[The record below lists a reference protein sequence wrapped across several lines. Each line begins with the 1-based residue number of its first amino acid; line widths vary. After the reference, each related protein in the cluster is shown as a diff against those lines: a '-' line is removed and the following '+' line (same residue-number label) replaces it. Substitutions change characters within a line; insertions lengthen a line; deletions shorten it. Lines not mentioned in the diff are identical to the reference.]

1 MSRYFKIVIG
11 LIFLGILFSLP
22 GCRTCSGDK
31 DDNTGEVRC
40 AGNILETAVS
50 SSSSSSS
57 DNDIFD
63 EIENPKNILI
73 PDTITIAD
81 SDNSFRIF
89 KTEVTN
95 EQFASFLKEKGARPA
110 LSQDGA
116 SNDCHLDND
125 KTALCYL
132 FTGAGTSAKNLQ
144 NEDVQ
149 GGSAKILDSSYA
161 ITPSNAS
168 SHPVSYVSWYAARE
182 FCEVVGWRLPTEK
195 EWNIAA
201 GTATRTY
208 PWGDTIPTC
217 DLANFASEDAAVF
230 GYCAGSTV
238 SVDNKPVDSFGLKH
252 MAGNVFEWT
261 STIIED
267 DDKEENQEDRVIKGG
282 AWDSGIDKLKNSART
297 LLIPTSTLANLGFR
311 CVK

>member
-1 MSRYFKIVIG
+1 MSRNSILVIG
-11 LIFLGILFSLP
+11 LIFLGVLLAAS
-22 GCRTCSGDK
+22 GCNTCVGDKEDNSGD
-31 DDNTGEVRC
+31 VRC
-40 AGNILETAVS
+40 AGNILKTAS

-57 DNDIFD
+57 YDNDIFD
-63 EIENPKNILI
+63 LIDNPKNILI
-73 PDTITIAD
+73 PDQVTIAD

-125 KTALCYL
+125 LTALCYQ
-132 FTGAGTSAKNLQ
+132 FTGGGTSAKNLQ

-149 GGSAKILDSSYA
+149 GGAARILDSSYA
-161 ITPSNAS
+161 VSPSNAS

-182 FCEVVGWRLPTEK
+182 FCTVVGWRLPTEK
-195 EWNIAA
+195 EWNLAA

-208 PWGDTIPTC
+208 PWGETSPSC
-217 DLANFASEDAAVF
+217 SLANFASDDAAF
-230 GYCAGSTV
+230 GYCAGDTI
-238 SVDNKPVDSFGLKH
+238 SVNNGPVDSLGLRH
-252 MAGNVFEWT
+252 MSGNVFEWT

-267 DDKEENQEDRVIKGG
+267 DDKEENLEDRVVKGG
-282 AWDSGIDKLKNSART
+282 AWDSGVDKLKNSERT
-297 LLIPTSTLANLGFR
+297 LLTPTSTLANLGFR